1 MLKSVFEKID
11 VILDI
16 RWHILLFSTLI
27 YFFVI
32 ANLLHYSDA
41 NRIVKLT
48 PTPLLLLLFLVTF
61 IIYLVHQGIVF
72 PL

>member
-1 MLKSVFEKID
+1 MA
-11 VILDI
+11 
-16 RWHILLFSTLI
+16 HIIIFHAYLL
-27 YFFVI
+27 FFVI

-48 PTPLLLLLFLVTF
+48 PIPLLLLLFFVTF